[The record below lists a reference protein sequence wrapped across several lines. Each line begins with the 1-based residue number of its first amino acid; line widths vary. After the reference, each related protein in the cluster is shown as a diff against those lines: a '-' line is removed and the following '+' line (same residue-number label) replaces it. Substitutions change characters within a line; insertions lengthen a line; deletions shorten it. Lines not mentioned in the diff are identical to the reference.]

1 MTRAFKQRLLGA
13 CILMIAAV
21 VFLPDLL
28 DGEKQVLKDDFE
40 QIPARPEF
48 QGVQEQQLLDSAAVI
63 ARREQA
69 LAEPRVDIEAS
80 DADKVAAKAEE
91 ASTGNEELPSQ
102 AYAQVTVGETQASQS
117 GTERPA
123 TSSPETADS
132 ASQLL
137 TERAWTVRVG
147 SFGRVQNAE
156 ELVKRLNDAG
166 FRTYTRQVTNN
177 QGVQLTSVFVGPDLR
192 REALEQRLAE
202 LRTIAR
208 DDRLVISNYQP
219 LENN

>member
-69 LAEPRVDIEAS
+69 LAEPTLDIEPA
-80 DADKVAAKAEE
+80 DADTTAETQSRS
-91 ASTGNEELPSQ
+91 ADSDELPSQ
-102 AYAQVTVGETQASQS
+102 AYAQVTVGESSASLA
-117 GTERPA
+117 RPA
-123 TSSPETADS
+123 TAVAETS
-132 ASQLL
+132 SQLL

-147 SFGRVQNAE
+147 SFGRAQNAE
-156 ELVKRLNDAG
+156 ELVTRLNDAG
-166 FRTYTRQVTNN
+166 FRTYTRQVTNS

-192 REALEQRLAE
+192 REVLEQRLTE

>member
-48 QGVQEQQLLDSAAVI
+48 QGVQEQQLLDSATVL

-69 LAEPRVDIEAS
+69 LAEPQVDLEPS
-80 DADKVAAKAEE
+80 DAAAATTD
-91 ASTGNEELPSQ
+91 SDELPSQ
-102 AYAQVTVGETQASQS
+102 QYAQVTVGEANNSAATTQRPPASTAASGSANNTTQA
-117 GTERPA
+117 
-123 TSSPETADS
+123 
-132 ASQLL
+132 L

-166 FRTYTRQVTNN
+166 FRTYTRQVTNS

-192 REALEQRLAE
+192 RDALEQRLAE
-202 LRTIAR
+202 LRAIAR

>member
-28 DGEKQVLKDDFE
+28 DGEKQVLKDDFD

-69 LAEPRVDIEAS
+69 LAEPRLDIEPA
-80 DADKVAAKAEE
+80 DADTAQPTQSANA
-91 ASTGNEELPSQ
+91 GHEELPSQ
-102 AYAQVTVGETQASQS
+102 EYAQVTVGESPASP
-117 GTERPA
+117 TRPA
-123 TSSPETADS
+123 TTVAENS
-132 ASQLL
+132 SQLL

-166 FRTYTRQVTNN
+166 FRTYTRQVTNS

-192 REALEQRLAE
+192 RDALEQRLAE
-202 LRTIAR
+202 LRAIAR

>member
-48 QGVQEQQLLDSAAVI
+48 QGVLEQPLLDTTAVI

-69 LAEPRVDIEAS
+69 LAEVVVDIEPS
-80 DADKVAAKAEE
+80 DVNTDAAAPETNTDGE
-91 ASTGNEELPSQ
+91 VLPSQ
-102 AYAQVTVGETQASQS
+102 DYAQVTVGESQASQGAPES
-117 GTERPA
+117 PA
-123 TSSPETADS
+123 TAASET

-147 SFGRVQNAE
+147 SFGRVQNADD
-156 ELVKRLNDAG
+156 LVKRLNDAG
-166 FRTYTRQVTNN
+166 FRTYTRQVTNS
-177 QGVQLTSVFVGPDLR
+177 QGLQLTSVFVGPDLR
-192 REALEQRLAE
+192 RDALEQRLAE
-202 LRTIAR
+202 LRAIAR
-208 DDRLVISNYQP
+208 DDRLVITNYQP

>member
-69 LAEPRVDIEAS
+69 LAEPMLDIEPT
-80 DADKVAAKAEE
+80 DADTDAAQPTQNANTGSE
-91 ASTGNEELPSQ
+91 ALPSQ
-102 AYAQVTVGETQASQS
+102 EYAQVTVGESPASP
-117 GTERPA
+117 EPPA
-123 TSSPETADS
+123 TAVAET

-137 TERAWTVRVG
+137 TDRAWTVRVG

-156 ELVKRLNDAG
+156 DLVKRLNDAG
-166 FRTYTRQVTNN
+166 FRTYTRQVTNS

-192 REALEQRLAE
+192 REALEQRLTE

>member
-48 QGVQEQQLLDSAAVI
+48 QGVQEQQLLDTATVL

-69 LAEPRVDIEAS
+69 LAEPQVDLEPS
-80 DADKVAAKAEE
+80 DAAATTTD
-91 ASTGNEELPSQ
+91 SDELPSQ
-102 AYAQVTVGETQASQS
+102 QYAQVTVGEANNSTATTQRPPASTAASGSANNTTQA
-117 GTERPA
+117 
-123 TSSPETADS
+123 
-132 ASQLL
+132 L

-166 FRTYTRQVTNN
+166 FRTYTRQVTNS

-192 REALEQRLAE
+192 RDALEQRLAE
-202 LRTIAR
+202 LRAIAR